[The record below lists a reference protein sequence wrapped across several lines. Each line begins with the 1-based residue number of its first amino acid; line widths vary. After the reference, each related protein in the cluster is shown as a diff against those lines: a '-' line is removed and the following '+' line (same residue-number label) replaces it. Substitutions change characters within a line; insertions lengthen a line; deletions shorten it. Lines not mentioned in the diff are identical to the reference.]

1 MQRGMVLSASPILR
15 NLFLIITLS
24 GVSTT
29 TLAST
34 KPDPPSADE
43 AVPLR
48 RIAGPG
54 QIPPASVGSPVV
66 SDFDPL
72 EVRRIDLHAVEQTIS
87 DRGPLDASLRWIP
100 SGLRLPTA
108 YDQVY
113 RREGGGFWRANGG
126 LVATFNQSV
135 YLPTRGGMSA
145 DIPASTIF
153 VIGGVPMGAE
163 PGHGRL
169 LAADPLDPG
178 SVPVIHP
185 VTMVPDE
192 RHHMQAIPGDRLE
205 RFGFGPGHRIASE
218 ARPEAEAEAEEEL
231 SDMTSGGGSRF
242 QRDEDYRAGRLDRML
257 KLWRRGRIN
266 PEPLISDSEV
276 ARDREAAPS
285 IPRVEADSPRPES

>member
-1 MQRGMVLSASPILR
+1 MQRDMTASASPIFRTLP
-15 NLFLIITLS
+15 LVITLS
-24 GVSTT
+24 SVSMTA
-29 TLAST
+29 LASMN
-34 KPDPPSADE
+34 PDPPSADGE
-43 AVPLR
+43 VPLR
-48 RIAGPG
+48 RISGPG
-54 QIPPASVGSPVV
+54 HSPPASVGSPVV

-72 EVRRIDLHAVEQTIS
+72 EVRRIDLHAVEQSIS
-87 DRGPLDASLRWIP
+87 DQGPLDASLRWIP

-113 RREGGGFWRANGG
+113 RRDGGGFWRANGG
-126 LVATFNQSV
+126 LVATFNQSIYV
-135 YLPTRGGMSA
+135 PTRGGLA
-145 DIPASTIF
+145 VDIPASTVF

-192 RHHMQAIPGDRLE
+192 RHRIQAIPGDRLE

-218 ARPEAEAEAEEEL
+218 ARPEAGEGL
-231 SDMTSGGGSRF
+231 SAMASGGGSRF

-257 KLWRRGRIN
+257 NLWRRGRIN
-266 PEPLISDSEV
+266 PDPLISKSE
-276 ARDREAAPS
+276 AATGLEAAPS